1 MKVEIYCV
9 NGSKFEMVDILEKE
23 KGISFNL
30 VHAKGTYCDEVID
43 CKQKNIRLQGY
54 IGD

>member
-9 NGSKFEMVDILEKE
+9 NGSKFERVDVIRKE
-23 KGISFNL
+23 KGISFTL
-30 VHAKGTYCDEVID
+30 VHAKGTYCDILN
-43 CKQKNIRLQGY
+43 CTQKNIRLQGY